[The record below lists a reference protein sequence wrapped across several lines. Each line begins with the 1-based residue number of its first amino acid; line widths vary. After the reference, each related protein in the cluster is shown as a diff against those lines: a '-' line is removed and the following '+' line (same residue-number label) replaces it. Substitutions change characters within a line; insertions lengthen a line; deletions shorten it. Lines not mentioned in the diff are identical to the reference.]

1 MTTTMKAHQTM
12 KTTKMLVIG
21 FLLAA
26 LPTGAATVSAAAPET
41 PLTAAGQQLEARYA
55 DQLKALQAEIAREVP
70 AVGEAKKAAY
80 LAAREAISKAEIA
93 VNAAQQSLAKI
104 PEAKEAIGIWKKYSL
119 PDATKKIAEAREE
132 LKTATTDD
140 ARAAVQKTLAAQ
152 EERLASV
159 TARLKAAEEEIAKSE
174 TVQGK
179 DVQAKFVQ
187 ASQAAQAAL
196 AQAQAATM
204 QAVNAL
210 GLDPLL
216 ASDRL
221 DASLVKFVVLFEAT
235 PRGLAEFAQQGAEQ
249 AALVDELLADGDLM
263 KRMVMADGAAGG
275 KYGRAMEI
283 HTAIRKACPK
293 AKEGV
298 LQQLALAV
306 ALEHAVPVKHDNP
319 AEKSAAPATVDP
331 VKRYLAYEQ
340 AYGDGEL
347 DAAFKD
353 LTAWDLRFVVNGDEP
368 DETAAWGREMLR
380 NYRPDIIFDPDY
392 AWRYVNAV
400 RTDVKYGSQDCQF
413 DRPSLQNYQNIIMN
427 GGVCGRRAFFGRFIL
442 RAFGIPTAA
451 RPQSGHG
458 ALIHWTPA
466 GWVPCLGGGWG
477 SGWTGTRYNG
487 DLDFLATS
495 QARAAGEASLL
506 QVKRAQWIG
515 DVVGEKR
522 VFGFSCGEPGLW
534 YGASLYRQMA
544 IIEAAKAK
552 TLAAVGT
559 HLGEANESSETKAA
573 AVVKAAVT
581 DADKKVIVGANGV
594 ITIPAAVCSGVQP
607 VKSFLGGLQAFC
619 AGAFNCEVDVPN
631 PGKYRLTARVVTVRD
646 GGKIQLTANGS
657 KDAVDIVIPYTCGQW
672 EQTQPVEVTL
682 AQGKN
687 VLGFSQPERGFTL
700 KAITLTPVK

>member
-1 MTTTMKAHQTM
+1 M
-12 KTTKMLVIG
+12 KTTEIMAIG
-21 FLLAA
+21 LLLA
-26 LPTGAATVSAAAPET
+26 TVAAGFAAAPET
-41 PLTAAGQQLEARYA
+41 LLSEAGQKLKARYA
-55 DQLKALQAEIAREVP
+55 DQLKALRVEIETALPQIDEQ
-70 AVGEAKKAAY
+70 KKAAY
-80 LAAREAISKAEIA
+80 LAAREEVKKAEAA
-93 VNAAQQSLAKI
+93 VAAAQQLLAKI
-104 PEAKEAIGIWKKYSL
+104 PEAKGAVGIWKKYSL
-119 PDATKKIAEAREE
+119 PDATKRIAEAREQ

-140 ARAAVQKTLAAQ
+140 ARAAAQKTLAVQ

-174 TVQGK
+174 SVQGK
-179 DVQAKFVQ
+179 DAQAKLVQ

-196 AQAQAATM
+196 AQANGLAA
-204 QAVNAL
+204 AK
-210 GLDPLL
+210 LL
-216 ASDRL
+216 LSAGGACLTSDRL

-249 AALVDELLADGDLM
+249 AARVEELLADNDLM
-263 KRMVMADGAAGG
+263 KRMLMADGAAGG
-275 KYGRAMEI
+275 NYGRALEI

-293 AKEGV
+293 AKDGV

-306 ALEHAVPVKHDNP
+306 ALEHAVPVKQDNP
-319 AEKSAAPATVDP
+319 AEKKAAPATVDP
-331 VKRYLAYEQ
+331 VKRYLAYEK
-340 AYGDGEL
+340 AYADGEL

-400 RTDVKYGSQDCQF
+400 RTDVKYGSQDCKF

-458 ALIHWTPA
+458 ALIHWTPG

-477 SGWTGTRYNG
+477 SGWTATRYNG
-487 DLDFLATS
+487 DLDFLATT
-495 QARAAGEASLL
+495 QVRAAGAASLL
-506 QVKRAQWIG
+506 EVKRAQWIG

-552 TLAAVGT
+552 TLAAIGT
-559 HLGEANESSETKAA
+559 HLGEANESAETKAA

-581 DADKKVIVGANGV
+581 DADKKVVVGANSV
-594 ITIPAAVCSGVQP
+594 ITIPAAACSGVQP

-619 AGAFNCEVDVPN
+619 GGGFSCEVDVPQ
-631 PGKYRLTARVVTVRD
+631 PGKYLLTARVVTVRD
-646 GGKIQLTANGS
+646 GGKIQLTANGA
-657 KDAVDIVIPYTCGQW
+657 KDAVDVVIPYTCGQW

-687 VLGFSQPERGFTL
+687 ALALAQPQRGFTL
-700 KAITLTPVK
+700 KAVTLTPVR